1 LKTIDLV
8 WKFQIKK
15 VNYILFNFFKRIFYF
30 FCQKIL
36 INIFFMNSKDRWD
49 SPLIELREDEETP
62 FEDLVDILI
71 N

>member
-1 LKTIDLV
+1 
-8 WKFQIKK
+8 
-15 VNYILFNFFKRIFYF
+15 
-30 FCQKIL
+30 
-36 INIFFMNSKDRWD
+36 MNSKDRWD

>member
-30 FCQKIL
+30 FYQKNL